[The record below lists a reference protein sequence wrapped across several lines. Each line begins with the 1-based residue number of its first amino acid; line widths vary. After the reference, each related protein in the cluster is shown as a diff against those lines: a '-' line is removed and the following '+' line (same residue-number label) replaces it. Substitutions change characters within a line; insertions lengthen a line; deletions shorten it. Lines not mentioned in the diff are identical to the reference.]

1 MAPSDMGPPTTR
13 HKLLPHFTECR
24 PEQADPQSLFIA
36 RLLEKMPKDRVN
48 STTLPWP
55 RTRKKAIDF
64 LDLYEKTYPNWP
76 ASISLAQ
83 RYEETLRQLA
93 QPASAA
99 THTDGYE
106 TTSTDD
112 TEMHDALM
120 PELQPGSESE
130 VSQSPTELSND
141 LCDTMEVEDSYTDQK
156 MTMDTD
162 TKNLGKC
169 E

>member
-13 HKLLPHFTECR
+13 YKLPPRFTESR

-36 RLLEKMPKDRVN
+36 RLLEKMPKDRVK

-64 LDLYEKTYPNWP
+64 LDLYKKTYPNWP

-93 QPASAA
+93 QSASAA

-106 TTSTDD
+106 PTFADD
-112 TEMHDALM
+112 IEMHDALM

-130 VSQSPTELSND
+130 VSQSSAELSND
-141 LCDTMEVEDSYTDQK
+141 LCGTVEVDDSY
-156 MTMDTD
+156 MD
-162 TKNLGKC
+162 
-169 E
+169 